1 MVVKQAKGRGSIG
14 RMFYHYLNVVEG
26 GREASC
32 VTSGCSGWKGCS
44 WGGAPQ
50 RADTGEDDEF
60 SFEHDC

>member
-1 MVVKQAKGRGSIG
+1 
-14 RMFYHYLNVVEG
+14 MFYHYLNVVEG

-60 SFEHDC
+60 SFEHYC